1 MKRREFLSFGAATLA
16 IAPALLSAKD
26 FRKEKPDV
34 WTTKNVYDGDKP
46 TEKGVEEAIKKL
58 YGDVKPEEKGIK
70 LKTPEVANNGGQIP
84 IGIKSDI
91 AAKTVAVFQDVNPE
105 SAVAVFTVPDG
116 QPVDYLIKIKM
127 KKTGTV
133 TVILEGKDGKFYKA
147 SNHFKV
153 ALGGCEG

>member
-34 WTTKNVYDGDKP
+34 WTSKSVDDA
-46 TEKGVEEAIKKL
+46 VKKL
-58 YGDVKPEEKGIK
+58 YGDIKPEEKGVK

-91 AAKTVAVFQDVNPE
+91 EAKTVAVFQDVNPE
-105 SAVAVFTVPDG
+105 STVAVFTVPEG

>member
-1 MKRREFLSFGAATLA
+1 MQRRKFLGFSAAALVA
-16 IAPALLSAKD
+16 APAILSAKD

-34 WTTKNVYDGDKP
+34 WTAKTVDD
-46 TEKGVEEAIKKL
+46 AIKKL
-58 YGDVKPEEKGIK
+58 YGDIKPEEKGIK

-84 IGIKSDI
+84 IKIKSDI
-91 AAKTVAVFQDVNPE
+91 PAKTVAVFEDVNPE
-105 SAVAVFTVPDG
+105 AAVGVFTVPEG

-133 TVILEGKDGKFYKA
+133 TVILEGTDGKFYKA

>member
-1 MKRREFLSFGAATLA
+1 MQRRKFITLSAAALVAT
-16 IAPALLSAKD
+16 PALLSAKD

-34 WTTKNVYDGDKP
+34 WKAHKVD
-46 TEKGVEEAIKKL
+46 EAIKDL
-58 YGDVKPEEKGIK
+58 YGDIKPEEKGIK

-91 AAKTVAVFQDVNPE
+91 PAKTVAVFQDVNPE
-105 SAVAVFTVPDG
+105 STVAVFSVPDG

-127 KKTGTV
+127 KETGTV

>member
-1 MKRREFLSFGAATLA
+1 MKRRDFISFGVAALVA
-16 IAPALLSAKD
+16 VPAALSAKD
-26 FRKEKPDV
+26 WRKEKPDV
-34 WTTKNVYDGDKP
+34 WKAKKVD
-46 TEKGVEEAIKKL
+46 EAIKDL
-58 YGDVKPEEKGIK
+58 YGDIKPEEKGIK

-91 AAKTVAVFQDVNPE
+91 EAKTVAVFQDVNPE
-105 SAVAVFTVPDG
+105 SAVAVFTVPEG